1 MGQKHKRFREFWT
14 PFLLRVIRKNPR
26 SIYASVSKVMAR
38 FVLKIEKIVP
48 YHGANPNTRNGARLR
63 SLSPIMAPGC
73 TCSTNHMTIKISR
86 DLVTHIFP
94 RFLPVTYIC
103 LVFPL
108 VHCSVYVVIALGF
121 TTLNR
126 KTKTS
131 FGSMTTYCYNNNDRD
146 CESPDESSVRRHP
159 TTERNDKT
167 RLQNTACFHTI
178 FWNKILCSHKCE
190 GLYESPWHP
199 SKKLVKK
206 NST

>member
-14 PFLLRVIRKNPR
+14 PFLLRVIRKYPR
-26 SIYASVSKVMAR
+26 SMYASVSKVMAQ
-38 FVLKIEKIVP
+38 FVLKIEKSSHIMGP
-48 YHGANPNTRNGARLR
+48 TPILEMALAYGLRPRLWLLVVR
-63 SLSPIMAPGC
+63 AQPI
-73 TCSTNHMTIKISR
+73 TWNWINISR

-121 TTLNR
+121 TTLNW

-178 FWNKILCSHKCE
+178 FLK
-190 GLYESPWHP
+190 
-199 SKKLVKK
+199 
-206 NST
+206 